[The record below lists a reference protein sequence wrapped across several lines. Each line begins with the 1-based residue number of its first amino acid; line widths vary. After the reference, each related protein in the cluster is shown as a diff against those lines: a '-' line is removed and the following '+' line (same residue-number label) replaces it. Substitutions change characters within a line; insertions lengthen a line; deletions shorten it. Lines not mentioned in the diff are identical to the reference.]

1 MLHRPNSLHVDA
13 GRAAPRHRGLAPRP
27 RTQHADLGKE
37 AHTPLPGLS
46 SNAALCPWVGGAG
59 GAARL
64 PWAGEGLL
72 LVVSSVL
79 LIQHNPSENK

>member
-1 MLHRPNSLHVDA
+1 MLHRPNSLHVAA
-13 GRAAPRHRGLAPRP
+13 GRAAPRHRGLAHSTRISA
-27 RTQHADLGKE
+27 QE
-37 AHTPLPGLS
+37 AHAPLPGLS
-46 SNAALCPWVGGAG
+46 SDAALCPRAGGAG

-72 LVVSSVL
+72 LVVSSTL